1 MDVTRELRIVNI
13 ERIEG
18 LVRGRGGNVM
28 SSSISERTARERAT
42 GTDRGA
48 RLVAGL
54 AGAVFAIFGA
64 WAFVAPRSFF
74 DAVAVF
80 EPYNAHFVRDIGAF
94 QLGLGAVLLLA
105 VMWRDALLVALA
117 GVGVGATFHVVAH
130 LIDRDLGGAP
140 ATDIP
145 VFATIA
151 VALLVAS
158 VARARSL
165 SSQSDQR

>member
-1 MDVTRELRIVNI
+1 VTSTTTEQTA
-13 ERIEG
+13 
-18 LVRGRGGNVM
+18 
-28 SSSISERTARERAT
+28 TARAI
-42 GTDRGA
+42 GADRGA

-80 EPYNAHFVRDIGAF
+80 DPYNAHFLRDIGAF
-94 QLGLGAVLLLA
+94 QLGLAAVLLLA
-105 VMWRDALLVALA
+105 VVWSDALLVVLA
-117 GVGVGATFHVVAH
+117 GVGAGSALHVVAH
-130 LIDRDLGGAP
+130 VIDRDLGGTP

-145 VFATIA
+145 FFTVIA
-151 VALLVAS
+151 VALVTAS

-165 SSQSDQR
+165 ARAGREESAPRAR

>member
-1 MDVTRELRIVNI
+1 V
-13 ERIEG
+13 G
-18 LVRGRGGNVM
+18 
-28 SSSISERTARERAT
+28 SSTSERAATGRAT

-80 EPYNAHFVRDIGAF
+80 EPYNAHFLRDIGAF

-105 VMWRDALLVALA
+105 LVWRDALLVALA
-117 GVGVGATFHVVAH
+117 GVGVGAAFHVVAH
-130 LIDRDLGGAP
+130 LLDRDLGGTP
-140 ATDIP
+140 ASDIP

-151 VALLVAS
+151 VVLLAAS

-165 SSQSDQR
+165 ASRSE